1 MEAHSSLDRSA
12 RRQATMDIGGTDR
25 LSNKRAANDID
36 FVLVKAREAS
46 LRLRI
51 RNIFSL
57 ASELATHRSALSGD
71 LKCERLDSAN
81 SKCEH
86 STSDRLEIAIKSEL
100 QLDRSMVWNTRPA
113 Q

>member
-1 MEAHSSLDRSA
+1 LDRSA